1 MNSGIAVTASDVS
14 RQKVRAL
21 DGVSPEKTVGEL
33 VDDFLRELNLP
44 VQDPEG
50 HPLTYHALLEREA
63 RHVNASELVGDAL
76 AHGDRLTIQ
85 PTIEAAGYGR

>member
-1 MNSGIAVTASDVS
+1 MTNGIAVTASDVS

-21 DGVSPEKTVGEL
+21 DGVSPDRTVGEL

-44 VQDPEG
+44 VKDPEG
-50 HPLTYHALLEREA
+50 HPLTYHALLERES

-76 AHGDRLTIQ
+76 THGDRLTIQ
-85 PTIEAAGYGR
+85 PVIEAAGYWR